1 MKRETKKSNNEI
13 KKSINKDNKIKN
25 EEKKPLVNTIN
36 LKLSFIYS
44 LIGGVFASL
53 SSVCGKVALDSQ
65 FLSQFISSDN
75 IELITRAI
83 SIGSIFICTTMQ
95 WRYAAKGMDLANSTL
110 TSTVITTSSNFFFT
124 AFFGWLFF
132 KEQLSFKW
140 WIGAFFIMFGL
151 FLMNADQDKIET
163 NQKSDK
169 LKKKD

>member
-1 MKRETKKSNNEI
+1 MKREIKKPNNEI
-13 KKSINKDNKIKN
+13 KKSINKN
-25 EEKKPLVNTIN
+25 EKKPLVNSTN

-65 FLSQFISSDN
+65 FLSQFISSEN

-132 KEQLSFKW
+132 QEQLSLKW
-140 WIGAFFIMFGL
+140 WIGALFIMFGL
-151 FLMNADQDKIET
+151 FLMNADQEQIET
-163 NQKSDK
+163 NKSEK

>member
-1 MKRETKKSNNEI
+1 MKREKKKPNDEI
-13 KKSINKDNKIKN
+13 KKSINKDNIKKD
-25 EEKKPLVNTIN
+25 EKKPLVNTTN

-65 FLSQFISSDN
+65 FLSQFISSDK
-75 IELITRAI
+75 IELITRVI
-83 SIGSIFICTTMQ
+83 SIASIFICTTMQ

-132 KEQLSFKW
+132 QEQLSFKW
-140 WIGAFFIMFGL
+140 WVGALFIMIGL
-151 FLMNADQDKIET
+151 FLMNADQDEIET
-163 NQKSDK
+163 NQKSEK